1 MANEWRS
8 SGSLRIDRLLL
19 IGGGATLAVVVLGWL
34 VLGLLYPKVT
44 SVVAVSTRPSLLVD
58 RTAVLQ
64 LRNMSNQAV
73 TGVVVEFRNRAQGQS
88 GVANVGSIAV
98 GETKEIGIL
107 QGVWVLEGDE
117 EFTVR
122 ASGYR
127 SASFYTYANERGE
140 VFLSP

>member
-1 MANEWRS
+1 
-8 SGSLRIDRLLL
+8 
-19 IGGGATLAVVVLGWL
+19 
-34 VLGLLYPKVT
+34 
-44 SVVAVSTRPSLLVD
+44 LLVD